1 MLYLSGYSANAFQ
14 NAGSTKIKTERSGY
28 YEFTFKTTKQNS
40 IIGYG
45 NSDLF
50 QSLMPEGV
58 TADLN
63 ASADILA
70 KEPVVITSD
79 YAYIQEENVTNKT
92 FSINLKNGKINLK
105 YKDNFINH
113 EDDFEITG
121 NLNVADNN
129 WHHVVVN
136 IGRPGTLR
144 ERGLKFNK
152 KFIEIWIDGE
162 LDFRTTDYINNKN
175 IFFPILEWMLMNPLL
190 AISYDGVIENGWNT
204 GDRYPRTIFEDFEY
218 VIYTNKDT
226 YQKYN
231 LNNYFNKPNIEIKFV
246 ELNSEYYLNKIE
258 PIRQKVFNSQEIY
271 DRIYTVKNYLE
282 VILNKLQ
289 FMLNETNDNKNV
301 IWIDSGLFGTS
312 CHDRWRDYMVKITH
326 TKTFLIKL
334 NECVDKYNFICI
346 RGNQININYELKQDI
361 LELFDVDLKIIPGGI
376 FGGKSEY
383 IKQIIGNYKEV
394 FNTFLECKNKLDVS

>member
-1 MLYLSGYSANAFQ
+1 M
-14 NAGSTKIKTERSGY
+14 KI
-28 YEFTFKTTKQNS
+28 
-40 IIGYG
+40 
-45 NSDLF
+45 
-50 QSLMPEGV
+50 V
-58 TADLN
+58 TAIYELVYEG
-63 ASADILA
+63 SRGGG
-70 KEPVVITSD
+70 V
-79 YAYIQEENVTNKT
+79 
-92 FSINLKNGKINLK
+92 
-105 YKDNFINH
+105 YKSF
-113 EDDFEITG
+113 
-121 NLNVADNN
+121 
-129 WHHVVVN
+129 
-136 IGRPGTLR
+136 
-144 ERGLKFNK
+144 
-152 KFIEIWIDGE
+152 
-162 LDFRTTDYINNKN
+162 
-175 IFFPILEWMLMNPLL
+175 PLL
-190 AISYDGVIENGWNT
+190 TETMRNI
-204 GDRYPRTIFEDFEY
+204 IFEDFEY

-289 FMLNETNDNKNV
+289 FMLNETNDNENV

-312 CHDRWRDYMVKITH
+312 CHDRWRDYMVKIAH

-361 LELFDVDLKIIPGGI
+361 LELFDVDLKIIPCGI

-394 FNTFLECKNKLDVS
+394 FNTFLECKNKLISEQEVLSVLTSKTNTKFFEINDWLDFQRGILEIMDLLTDKYKTDSCYE

>member
-1 MLYLSGYSANAFQ
+1 M
-14 NAGSTKIKTERSGY
+14 KI
-28 YEFTFKTTKQNS
+28 
-40 IIGYG
+40 
-45 NSDLF
+45 
-50 QSLMPEGV
+50 V
-58 TADLN
+58 TAIYELVYEG
-63 ASADILA
+63 SRGGG
-70 KEPVVITSD
+70 V
-79 YAYIQEENVTNKT
+79 
-92 FSINLKNGKINLK
+92 
-105 YKDNFINH
+105 YKSF
-113 EDDFEITG
+113 
-121 NLNVADNN
+121 
-129 WHHVVVN
+129 
-136 IGRPGTLR
+136 
-144 ERGLKFNK
+144 
-152 KFIEIWIDGE
+152 
-162 LDFRTTDYINNKN
+162 
-175 IFFPILEWMLMNPLL
+175 PLL
-190 AISYDGVIENGWNT
+190 TETMRNI
-204 GDRYPRTIFEDFEY
+204 IFEDFEY

-289 FMLNETNDNKNV
+289 FILNETNDNENV

-312 CHDRWRDYMVKITH
+312 CHDRWRDYMVKIAH

-361 LELFDVDLKIIPGGI
+361 LELFGVDLKIIPGGI

-394 FNTFLECKNKLDVS
+394 FNTFLECKNKLISEQEVLSVLTSKTNTKFFEINDWLDFQRGILEIMDLLTDKYKTDSCYE

>member
-1 MLYLSGYSANAFQ
+1 M
-14 NAGSTKIKTERSGY
+14 KI
-28 YEFTFKTTKQNS
+28 
-40 IIGYG
+40 
-45 NSDLF
+45 
-50 QSLMPEGV
+50 V
-58 TADLN
+58 TAIYELVYEG
-63 ASADILA
+63 SRGGG
-70 KEPVVITSD
+70 V
-79 YAYIQEENVTNKT
+79 
-92 FSINLKNGKINLK
+92 
-105 YKDNFINH
+105 YKSF
-113 EDDFEITG
+113 
-121 NLNVADNN
+121 
-129 WHHVVVN
+129 
-136 IGRPGTLR
+136 
-144 ERGLKFNK
+144 
-152 KFIEIWIDGE
+152 
-162 LDFRTTDYINNKN
+162 
-175 IFFPILEWMLMNPLL
+175 PLL
-190 AISYDGVIENGWNT
+190 TETMRNI
-204 GDRYPRTIFEDFEY
+204 IFEDFEY

-289 FMLNETNDNKNV
+289 FMLNETNDNENV

-312 CHDRWRDYMVKITH
+312 CHDRWRDYMVKIAH

-394 FNTFLECKNKLDVS
+394 FNTFLECKNKLISEQEVLSVLTLKTNTKFFEINDWLDFQRGILEIMDLLTDKYKTDSCYE

>member
-1 MLYLSGYSANAFQ
+1 M
-14 NAGSTKIKTERSGY
+14 KI
-28 YEFTFKTTKQNS
+28 
-40 IIGYG
+40 
-45 NSDLF
+45 
-50 QSLMPEGV
+50 V
-58 TADLN
+58 TAIYELVYEG
-63 ASADILA
+63 SRGGG
-70 KEPVVITSD
+70 V
-79 YAYIQEENVTNKT
+79 
-92 FSINLKNGKINLK
+92 
-105 YKDNFINH
+105 YKSF
-113 EDDFEITG
+113 
-121 NLNVADNN
+121 
-129 WHHVVVN
+129 
-136 IGRPGTLR
+136 
-144 ERGLKFNK
+144 
-152 KFIEIWIDGE
+152 
-162 LDFRTTDYINNKN
+162 
-175 IFFPILEWMLMNPLL
+175 PLL
-190 AISYDGVIENGWNT
+190 TETMRNI
-204 GDRYPRTIFEDFEY
+204 IFEDFEY

-271 DRIYTVKNYLE
+271 GRIYTVKNYLE

-289 FMLNETNDNKNV
+289 FMLNETNDNENV

-312 CHDRWRDYMVKITH
+312 CHDRWRDYMVKIAH

-361 LELFDVDLKIIPGGI
+361 LELFGVDLKIIPGGI

-394 FNTFLECKNKLDVS
+394 FNTFLECKNKLISEQEVLSVLTSKTNTKFFEINDWLDFQRGILEIMDLLTDKYKTDSCYE

>member
-1 MLYLSGYSANAFQ
+1 M
-14 NAGSTKIKTERSGY
+14 KI
-28 YEFTFKTTKQNS
+28 
-40 IIGYG
+40 
-45 NSDLF
+45 
-50 QSLMPEGV
+50 V
-58 TADLN
+58 TAIYELVYEG
-63 ASADILA
+63 SRGGG
-70 KEPVVITSD
+70 V
-79 YAYIQEENVTNKT
+79 
-92 FSINLKNGKINLK
+92 
-105 YKDNFINH
+105 YKSF
-113 EDDFEITG
+113 
-121 NLNVADNN
+121 
-129 WHHVVVN
+129 
-136 IGRPGTLR
+136 
-144 ERGLKFNK
+144 
-152 KFIEIWIDGE
+152 
-162 LDFRTTDYINNKN
+162 
-175 IFFPILEWMLMNPLL
+175 PLL
-190 AISYDGVIENGWNT
+190 TETMRNI
-204 GDRYPRTIFEDFEY
+204 IFEDFEY

-394 FNTFLECKNKLDVS
+394 FNTFLECKNKLISEQEVLSVLTSKTNTKFFEINDWLDFQRGILEIMDLLTDKYKTDSCYE

>member
-1 MLYLSGYSANAFQ
+1 M
-14 NAGSTKIKTERSGY
+14 KI
-28 YEFTFKTTKQNS
+28 
-40 IIGYG
+40 
-45 NSDLF
+45 
-50 QSLMPEGV
+50 V
-58 TADLN
+58 TAIYELVYEG
-63 ASADILA
+63 SRGGG
-70 KEPVVITSD
+70 V
-79 YAYIQEENVTNKT
+79 
-92 FSINLKNGKINLK
+92 
-105 YKDNFINH
+105 YKSF
-113 EDDFEITG
+113 
-121 NLNVADNN
+121 
-129 WHHVVVN
+129 
-136 IGRPGTLR
+136 
-144 ERGLKFNK
+144 
-152 KFIEIWIDGE
+152 
-162 LDFRTTDYINNKN
+162 
-175 IFFPILEWMLMNPLL
+175 PLL
-190 AISYDGVIENGWNT
+190 TETMRNI
-204 GDRYPRTIFEDFEY
+204 IFEDFEY

-289 FMLNETNDNKNV
+289 FMLNETNDNENV

-312 CHDRWRDYMVKITH
+312 CHDRWRDYMVKIAH

-361 LELFDVDLKIIPGGI
+361 LELFGVDLKIIPGGI

-394 FNTFLECKNKLDVS
+394 FNTFLECKNKLISEQEVLSVLTSKTNTKFFEINDWLDFQRGILEIMDLLTDKYKTDSCYE

>member
-1 MLYLSGYSANAFQ
+1 M
-14 NAGSTKIKTERSGY
+14 KI
-28 YEFTFKTTKQNS
+28 
-40 IIGYG
+40 
-45 NSDLF
+45 
-50 QSLMPEGV
+50 V
-58 TADLN
+58 TAIYELVYEG
-63 ASADILA
+63 SRGGG
-70 KEPVVITSD
+70 V
-79 YAYIQEENVTNKT
+79 
-92 FSINLKNGKINLK
+92 
-105 YKDNFINH
+105 YKSF
-113 EDDFEITG
+113 
-121 NLNVADNN
+121 
-129 WHHVVVN
+129 
-136 IGRPGTLR
+136 
-144 ERGLKFNK
+144 
-152 KFIEIWIDGE
+152 
-162 LDFRTTDYINNKN
+162 
-175 IFFPILEWMLMNPLL
+175 PLL
-190 AISYDGVIENGWNT
+190 TETMRNI
-204 GDRYPRTIFEDFEY
+204 IFEDFEY

-289 FMLNETNDNKNV
+289 FILNETNDNENV

-312 CHDRWRDYMVKITH
+312 CHDRWRDYMVKIAH

-394 FNTFLECKNKLDVS
+394 FNTFLECKNKLISEQEVLSVLTSKTNTKFFEINDWLDFQRGILEIMDLLTDKYKTDSCYE

>member
-1 MLYLSGYSANAFQ
+1 M
-14 NAGSTKIKTERSGY
+14 KI
-28 YEFTFKTTKQNS
+28 
-40 IIGYG
+40 
-45 NSDLF
+45 
-50 QSLMPEGV
+50 V
-58 TADLN
+58 TAIYELVYEG
-63 ASADILA
+63 SRGGG
-70 KEPVVITSD
+70 V
-79 YAYIQEENVTNKT
+79 
-92 FSINLKNGKINLK
+92 
-105 YKDNFINH
+105 YKSF
-113 EDDFEITG
+113 
-121 NLNVADNN
+121 
-129 WHHVVVN
+129 
-136 IGRPGTLR
+136 
-144 ERGLKFNK
+144 
-152 KFIEIWIDGE
+152 
-162 LDFRTTDYINNKN
+162 
-175 IFFPILEWMLMNPLL
+175 PLL
-190 AISYDGVIENGWNT
+190 TKTMRNI
-204 GDRYPRTIFEDFEY
+204 IFEDFEY

-289 FMLNETNDNKNV
+289 FMLNETNDNENV

-312 CHDRWRDYMVKITH
+312 CHDRWRDYMVKIAH

-394 FNTFLECKNKLDVS
+394 FNTFLECKNKLISEQEVLSVLTSKTNTKFFEINDWLDFQRGILEIMDLLTDKYKTDSCYE